1 MVADY
6 GNRLFAAAT
15 LLCPSDQDAE
25 ELVFR
30 TFEQALKKIRQFK
43 PTGDFYKWLY
53 TIMLNFRRMDVR
65 RKRLDV
71 ISFGSTA
78 DLPEQPTEGL
88 VNLIAASDAEAVRA
102 AVQRL
107 TEPLRIVMVLRYFEL
122 IGVCPQKRRSW
133 LRRRRPRNQIRS
145 CRSWRSLVSSESVS
159 NELKQTNERKMNND
173 DETHCDCGD
182 CRCGGCGDVRSGQAG
197 GRQGCQVVFCDDFCY
212 NITSLFK

>member
-107 TEPLRIVMVLRYFEL
+107 TEPLRIVMVLRYFEGRAIEEIAEILEIPVGTVKSRIFNAKTELSL
-122 IGVCPQKRRSW
+122 I
-133 LRRRRPRNQIRS
+133 LMRRRK
-145 CRSWRSLVSSESVS
+145 V
-159 NELKQTNERKMNND
+159 
-173 DETHCDCGD
+173 
-182 CRCGGCGDVRSGQAG
+182 
-197 GRQGCQVVFCDDFCY
+197 
-212 NITSLFK
+212 